1 MRRRDRQRCGACC
14 SALAHASIA
23 YVRIVVAGCHPV
35 LLVTWLLA
43 MPGTFGV
50 VSSLYDEA
58 NASTKYSIV
67 DCNELALGSG
77 GATGIE
83 ASVVDH

>member
-1 MRRRDRQRCGACC
+1 MLR
-14 SALAHASIA
+14 
-23 YVRIVVAGCHPV
+23 
-35 LLVTWLLA
+35 LLA
-43 MPGTFGV
+43 MHGTLGV

-77 GATGIE
+77 LLKPTHFDLHHNPPVHKIRTKMM
-83 ASVVDH
+83 VLNQKHYKD